1 MMKSSPIK
9 LIVILF
15 SAILSVLM
23 SSCFHSPEP
32 RWAAEAEILISEKRP
47 EAAIALLDSIDSSP
61 SSPGGQA
68 ERALM
73 ALMKVKS
80 ADKAYRV
87 HTSDSL
93 ALSALEYYD
102 KHRSS
107 FRYPEAL
114 FYVGQVNADLGNS
127 SESIYHMIKAREA
140 LGDGDSERE
149 LRLKA
154 LVNCNIADQMKR
166 LFLYKDAIG
175 FYDESFKSALQLNDT
190 SYMIYDVCELAHAYR
205 AIGDTLNELRVI
217 ERGKELCVNQLPELV
232 RKVKMEEMRYLLLRG
247 ECKAFLDYLP
257 EYLKYATTPAERQYA
272 MYMAADAY
280 RVLGLTDSVESIT
293 RRMTALPGN
302 DNSIRQ
308 QEKRLIMMTA
318 AGDTAG
324 LYDAVNLY
332 VGDIRKRESRFR
344 GSGSMADGM
353 YTRMM
358 SMYNEVRIFEAER
371 NSLRLNLWILI
382 AIVAGFT
389 AVGYMVMYFFARYH
403 RHSMSVQIAL
413 LSYCLDRDKD
423 MGSEDQARCSGEH
436 RPLLLEVY
444 DAKKATTEMVGSLK
458 RDDQARSQVFHDRF
472 MLTETGRKIRQ
483 LLDADK
489 VIPDRS
495 GIWDEIHSEILK
507 ASPDFDVNLSMLLKK
522 VNVVDKRL
530 AMLVKVGLPSKSI
543 SMLMGVS
550 KGAVS
555 SGRRRMSNKAFGFPI
570 GNENFDVILRSL

>member
-1 MMKSSPIK
+1 MKSSPIK
-9 LIVILF
+9 LIVMLF

-32 RWAAEAEILISEKRP
+32 RWAAEAENLISEKRP
-47 EAAIALLDSIDSSP
+47 EAAIALLDSIDRGASSP
-61 SSPGGQA
+61 KGRK

-102 KHRSS
+102 KHRRSD
-107 FRYPEAL
+107 RYPEAL

-127 SESIYHMIKAREA
+127 SESIYHMIKARDA
-140 LGDGDSERE
+140 LGDGNSERE

-166 LFLYKDAIG
+166 LYLYNDAVK
-175 FYDESFKSALQLNDT
+175 FYEVAFTYDSLLNDT
-190 SYMIYDVCELAHAYR
+190 TDMIYEVCELAHAYGVS
-205 AIGDTLNELRVI
+205 GDTLKERQVI
-217 ERGKELCVNQLPELV
+217 ERGKELCVNQTPDIV
-232 RKVKMEEMRYLLLRG
+232 RKVKMEEMRCLLMKG

-257 EYLKYATTPAERQYA
+257 EYLKYATSPVERQYA

-280 RVLGLTDSVESIT
+280 RVLGQTDSVESIT
-293 RRMTALPGN
+293 RRMTAMPGN

-308 QEKRLIMMTA
+308 QEKRLVMMSA

-324 LYDAVNLY
+324 LYNAISLY
-332 VGDIRKRESRFR
+332 IGDIRKRETRFR
-344 GSGSMADGM
+344 GAGSMADGM

-358 SMYNEVRIFEAER
+358 SMYNEARSSEAER
-371 NSLRLNLWILI
+371 NSMRLDLWILA
-382 AIVAGFT
+382 AIVAGVI
-389 AVGYMVMYFFARYH
+389 AVCYMVMYSFARY
-403 RHSMSVQIAL
+403 RQHSMSVQISL
-413 LSYCLDRDKD
+413 LSYCLNRDRD
-423 MGSEDQARCSGEH
+423 MGREDQVRCLNERG
-436 RPLLLEVY
+436 PLLLEAY
-444 DAKKATTEMVGSLK
+444 DTKKVAAEMVENLR
-458 RDDQARSQVFHDRF
+458 RDDQGRSQAFHERF
-472 MLTETGRKIRQ
+472 MMTDAGRKIRQ

-495 GIWDEIHSEILK
+495 GIWDEIHIEILK
-507 ASPDFDVNLSMLLKK
+507 ASPNFDVNLASLLKK
-522 VNVVDKRL
+522 INGVDRRL

-555 SGRRRMSNKAFGFPI
+555 SGRIRMSKKAFGFAI
-570 GNENFDVILRSL
+570 GNENFDVVLRSL